1 MKKSAFI
8 SDIIF
13 YSTLIGVF
21 TLVFFRYL
29 RLSLFLATVL
39 SCLCALL
46 TGCGVGALL
55 LHKRKGVYL
64 KRSDEAKKQKLL
76 QHLCL
81 LGDEKKTEFLR
92 NAFSQITGSSL
103 QKSGKLRFADEN
115 DLYFLKFHFSPVSED
130 EVASAARWKSGKQK
144 ILLCNEIEENA
155 ARLCERLHIRLQT
168 GESVYQAL
176 KKAELLPKDYLG
188 EAPPTLKQ
196 KRKIW
201 FSKRNAKGFF
211 TGGILLLLTS
221 LFTPFAY
228 YYLLFGSV
236 LLLASLLVRIF
247 GYG

>member
-8 SDIIF
+8 SDVIF
-13 YSTLIGVF
+13 YSTLLGVC

-29 RLSLFLATVL
+29 KLSLFTAAFLA
-39 SCLCALL
+39 CLCAVL
-46 TGCGVGALL
+46 TGCSVGAFL

-64 KRSDEAKKQKLL
+64 KRSDETKKEKLL
-76 QHLCL
+76 RHLCL

-92 NAFSQITGSSL
+92 DAFSQITGSPL
-103 QKSGKLRFADEN
+103 QKSGKLRLANETE
-115 DLYFLKFHFSPVSED
+115 LYFLKFRFSPVSED

-155 ARLCERLHIRLQT
+155 AVLCDKLDIRLQT
-168 GESVYQAL
+168 GESVYNAL

-188 EAPPTLKQ
+188 EQTAKPKQ

-221 LFTPFAY
+221 LFSPFPY
-228 YYLLFGSV
+228 YYLLFGGI
-236 LLLASLLVRIF
+236 LLLVSLLIRIF
-247 GYG
+247 GYR